1 MRSTADAGGGLK
13 IGRYGFR
20 FHRGLGAVSH
30 QQAGAGIY
38 QAIACYYYQRPKKVE
53 CCPHWCYTLLIISW
67 KIGIDRKEYVMKIR
81 DFKIKEIGT
90 IQIDWEKIEEHMGFA
105 IHKDLKDFYS
115 RDAGKDIKDIVDFTE
130 AKFVI
135 KTGDERNDTW
145 FSFNSCEGK
154 VEYTL
159 ELLSKNPQDAIDTID
174 YVFSEWTGG
183 NDFGHRACIGQ
194 FYFNIGEI
202 LILFNNDTGKI
213 EWIDC
218 GYGYFDIYE
227 ENPNGILANSIQEF
241 LEKF

>member
-1 MRSTADAGGGLK
+1 
-13 IGRYGFR
+13 
-20 FHRGLGAVSH
+20 
-30 QQAGAGIY
+30 
-38 QAIACYYYQRPKKVE
+38 
-53 CCPHWCYTLLIISW
+53 
-67 KIGIDRKEYVMKIR
+67 MKIR

-194 FYFNIGEI
+194 SYFNIGEI